1 MRARLEHAPELLDEA
16 VHDTAELQQSLEQVA
31 QVNRLLGGRR
41 AVWIPL
47 RRLLDE
53 RREYATA
60 PLRILD
66 IGTGSADIPLH
77 IAQQAARRGA
87 AVEVTATDAHAQ
99 MREIARARTV
109 DCPAITVDH
118 ADALKLSYD
127 DASFDVVLLSLVLH
141 HFEAADQLTAL
152 REAARV
158 ARRAVIVNELE
169 RNRANYYGAR
179 ALAATWWRGNR
190 LTRHDGPL
198 SVLRAFTRSEL
209 QSLAHA
215 AGLRVERL
223 DRRYCFRLVLMA
235 ATQPR
240 GAG

>member
-16 VHDTAELQQSLEQVA
+16 VHDTAELQHSLEQVA

-41 AVWIPL
+41 AVWIAL
-47 RRLLDE
+47 RRLLAE
-53 RREYATA
+53 RGGNATA

-77 IAQQAARRGA
+77 IVTHAARRGF

-99 MREIARARTV
+99 MREIARTRTAGF
-109 DCPAITVDH
+109 PAITVDH
-118 ADALKLSYD
+118 ADALNLPYGN
-127 DASFDVVLLSLVLH
+127 ASFDVVLLSLVLH
-141 HFEAADQLTAL
+141 HFEAADQVTAL

-158 ARRAVIVNELE
+158 AGRAVIVNELE

-198 SVLRAFTRSEL
+198 SVLRAFTLPEL
-209 QSLAHA
+209 RSLALA

-223 DRRYCFRLVLMA
+223 DRRYFFRLVMVTA
-235 ATQPR
+235 AGKHGP
-240 GAG
+240 G